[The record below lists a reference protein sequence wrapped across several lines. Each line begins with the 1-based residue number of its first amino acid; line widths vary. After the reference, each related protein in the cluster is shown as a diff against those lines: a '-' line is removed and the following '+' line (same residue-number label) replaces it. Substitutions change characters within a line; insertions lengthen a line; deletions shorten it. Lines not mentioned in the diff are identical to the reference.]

1 MELIIN
7 DIGSSGHPKKELAIQ
22 GSNIRHCLDIMQKE
36 GIKDLAIN
44 SQWGWSPKNKNPD
57 FLKDTPW
64 VEGVNIVSEDLDL
77 SVLNGV
83 SHLKRLMLPETFKGI
98 LDLSNFPKLE
108 LFYGRWNEKQI
119 KNLDKATGM
128 RRVSISRFNKEN
140 LMLFR
145 NFKKLEYFRI
155 FYSNI
160 LNLHG
165 IENWDSLEEMDLL
178 KLPKL
183 TDISALENLALHLK
197 DFDIEGCKRV
207 TDYSVLEKL
216 IALESIGIAEG
227 NPIKSVSFL
236 KKLPLTSG
244 IIGVEVLDK
253 QLDIL
258 QEKGIRYK
266 KFKSYSS

>member
-1 MELIIN
+1 
-7 DIGSSGHPKKELAIQ
+7 
-22 GSNIRHCLDIMQKE
+22 
-36 GIKDLAIN
+36 
-44 SQWGWSPKNKNPD
+44 
-57 FLKDTPW
+57 
-64 VEGVNIVSEDLDL
+64 
-77 SVLNGV
+77 
-83 SHLKRLMLPETFKGI
+83 MLPDKFKGT
-98 LDLSNFPKLE
+98 LDFNNFPHLE
-108 LFYGRWNEKQI
+108 LLFTKWNEKQM
-119 KNLDKATGM
+119 KNLEQAIGM
-128 RRVSISRFNKEN
+128 RWFSISHFNHTDLNLFEN
-140 LMLFR
+140 FR
-145 NFKKLEYFRI
+145 RLTKFSIL
-155 FYSNI
+155 YSNI
-160 LNLHG
+160 HTLHG
-165 IENWDSLEEMDLL
+165 IEKWNLLKEMDLL
-178 KLPKL
+178 NLPKL